1 MFLFK
6 KKKVIL
12 DCFTYRPDVFSYFPI
27 EKASASMP
35 EWWKKMPATFLPDPI
50 GLAEF
55 STMRS
60 CAGFLGYYNNAIS
73 LPLWTDTR
81 IRTDEKEDTLHW
93 HFSDLIT
100 EAFPHD
106 FRQKGDYLSNPM
118 SRYAHLKIVSPWILN
133 CKEDINFVFS
143 GNTWA
148 LDNPEQ
154 IIIPPGVVSYRYQSV
169 TNINMFIRMDNTQ
182 IASLSAGS
190 SLVHIFP
197 MTERE
202 VEIKTH
208 FVDEKD
214 YKNMQNLGANNF
226 TTKSYFKHRQIRKEH
241 EKTGKCP
248 VSGFFKV

>member
-6 KKKVIL
+6 KKKVVL

-27 EKASASMP
+27 KKASSLIP
-35 EWWKKMPATFLPDPI
+35 EWWKKLPATYPVDSL

-60 CAGFLGYYNNAIS
+60 CVGFLNYYNNAIS
-73 LPLWTDTR
+73 IPLWTDTR
-81 IRTDEKEDTLHW
+81 IRTSVDDDTLHW
-93 HFSDLIT
+93 HFTDGVT
-100 EAFPHD
+100 QAVPHD
-106 FRQKGDYLSNPM
+106 LKQKGDYLSDPM
-118 SRYAHLKIVSPWILN
+118 SLYTHLKIVSPWILS
-133 CKEDINFVFS
+133 CKEDIQFVFS

-148 LDNPEQ
+148 INNPEQ
-154 IIIPPGVVSYRYQSV
+154 IIIPPGVVDYKYQSV
-169 TNINMFIRMDNTQ
+169 TSINMLIRMNGLQ
-182 IASLSAGS
+182 IASLDAGS
-190 SLVHIFP
+190 SLVHLFP

-214 YKNMQNLGANNF
+214 FRNMENLGVNSF
-226 TTKSYFKHRQIRKEH
+226 TTKSYFKHKHIRKEH

>member
-27 EKASASMP
+27 EKATNALP
-35 EWWKKMPATFLPDPI
+35 DWWKKMPSTFNADSI
-50 GLAEF
+50 GLVEIA
-55 STMRS
+55 TMKS
-60 CAGFLGYYNNAIS
+60 CAGLLGYYNNAIS
-73 LPLWTDTR
+73 LPLWTDCR
-81 IRTDEKEDTLHW
+81 IRTSEEDDTINW
-93 HFSDLIT
+93 YFSDGATVAI
-100 EAFPHD
+100 PHD
-106 FRQKGDYLSNPM
+106 FRQKGEYLSNPIL
-118 SRYAHLKIVSPWILN
+118 RYTHLKIVSPWIIN

-148 LDNPEQ
+148 INNPEQ
-154 IIIPPGVVSYRYQSV
+154 IVIPSGVVSYKYQSV
-169 TNINMFIRMDNTQ
+169 TNINMFIRLNSIQ
-182 IASLSAGS
+182 IASLDAGS

-208 FVDEKD
+208 FIEEKQF
-214 YKNMQNLGANNF
+214 KNIENLGANNF
-226 TTKSYFKHRQIRKEH
+226 RTKSYFKHKHFRKEA
-241 EKTGKCP
+241 EKAGKCP